1 MKQTPRGSGYK
12 KSQMSAKIA
21 CNHSE
26 LIAGRGEETSGQKAN
41 WNYHRKKDKSTVG
54 QISGELEELESVIQC
69 RLWMHFRKLFGSVSF

>member
-26 LIAGRGEETSGQKAN
+26 LIAGHGEETSGQKAN
-41 WNYHRKKDKSTVG
+41 WNYHRKKDRRGVEYSRVDWWGVWKSWR
-54 QISGELEELESVIQC
+54 Q
-69 RLWMHFRKLFGSVSF
+69 